1 MNKIKYLFL
10 TVSALAF
17 TACNTDNIGA
27 IYKGEDGVASFVQSV
42 LNDNEVAIAATEY
55 YVPVRRQTNVGDL
68 TVNFTADPLK
78 GKIKCPSTSVTF
90 ADGEYEAR
98 IKLDITDIVLGQKD
112 TIKFELAANVSDK
125 NIGYND
131 CSVILARGYTWE
143 SIGKGEYVDT
153 WVAGAIVDVEIKK
166 AEGFDIYRVY
176 DPYNK
181 DIMMDPELMGEEYAW
196 TSDNFG
202 DPCEYFEFYVDGD
215 DISWKTYS
223 AVYYIDGLGT
233 VYNDYWPEKGAYAEF
248 LNDDKTVIGFTP
260 FIWNPDSGKGWGVI
274 GETCFL
280 SMPGGPSL
288 EEFLN

>member
-10 TVSALAF
+10 SVSALAF
-17 TACNTDNIGA
+17 SACNTDNIGT
-27 IYKGEDGVASFVQSV
+27 IYKGEDGVATFAQSV

-68 TVNFTADPLK
+68 TVNFTANPLK

-98 IKLDITDIVLGQKD
+98 IKLDISDIVLGQKD

-125 NIGYND
+125 NIGYNN
-131 CSVILARGYTWE
+131 CSVILARGYTWQ
-143 SIGKGEYVDT
+143 SIGKGEYIDLLVG
-153 WVAGAIVDVEIKK
+153 GAIVDVEIKK
-166 AEGFDIYRVY
+166 AEGFEIYRVY

-181 DIMMDPELMGEEYAW
+181 AIMMDPELMGEEYAW
-196 TSDNFG
+196 TSDDFG

-215 DISWKTYS
+215 IISWKNFS
-223 AVYYIDGLGT
+223 AVYILGSYGTTYYYYVPDAGSGAQFLDEDKKVIQFFPYVYFPAIKGGLG
-233 VYNDYWPEKGAYAEF
+233 VVG
-248 LNDDKTVIGFTP
+248 
-260 FIWNPDSGKGWGVI
+260 GVI
-274 GETCFL
+274 YL
-280 SMPGGPSL
+280 SLPAGPSL